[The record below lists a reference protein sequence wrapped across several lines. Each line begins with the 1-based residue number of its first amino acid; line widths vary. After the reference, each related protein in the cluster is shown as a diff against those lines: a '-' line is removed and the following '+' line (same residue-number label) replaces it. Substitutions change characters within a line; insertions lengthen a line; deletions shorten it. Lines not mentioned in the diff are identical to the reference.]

1 MRTREEKIT
10 HIGMRILT
18 LILALGVWAANMA
31 FAEGAGE
38 DSTSKD
44 GGKEKVS
51 FVLTSGVS
59 AYLEDPTPI
68 KEETSAYLADPTP
81 IREEETGKK
90 NTLNMKTQAEEAVRT
105 AAEEAA
111 AQEAARKAAEE
122 AALQD
127 FFNHFAVTT
136 IDEASGFLYIREE
149 PTSASEWVGKLYPGG
164 TGTIL
169 EVDEEWTQIESG
181 EVVGWVKNDYIMNGE
196 EAHEYAKDFATRI
209 ATVDADVLLV
219 RSEMSKEGEVL
230 TEVFKGERYLV
241 QNHDREWLA
250 IRSMDGV
257 EGYISSEY
265 VTFDYFFEEAI
276 SKEEELEAIRLE
288 QERIAA
294 EEAAARAAWEAA
306 EAARIAE
313 ERRIAEA
320 EEAARRAAEEAAAW
334 AAWEAEEAARQ
345 AAEEAARQ
353 AAEEAA
359 RQAAEAQANNATYAT
374 EDEIYIMAAML
385 EVEAGGNYEGCLAV
399 ANCILNRVKSPLF
412 PNSIVEVIYQKSQFA
427 TGATFDY
434 YLSVG
439 PHPNCIQ
446 AAWDAVNGANNMGD
460 YLFFRSARTA
470 NYDAYSSWVN
480 IGGNVFY
487 QR

>member
-1 MRTREEKIT
+1 MRTRVENRT
-10 HIGMRILT
+10 RLGMKILT
-18 LILALGVWAANMA
+18 LILVFGIWAANMA

-38 DSTSKD
+38 EPSSGEK
-44 GGKEKVS
+44 GKETIS

-59 AYLEDPTPI
+59 AYLEDPKPI
-68 KEETSAYLADPTP
+68 KQ
-81 IREEETGKK
+81 EETGKK
-90 NTLNMKTQAEEAVRT
+90 TTQNMRTQAEEAARA

-127 FFNHFAVTT
+127 FYNHFAVTT
-136 IDEASGFLYIREE
+136 IDEASGFLYVREE

-164 TGTIL
+164 TATIL
-169 EVDEEWTQIESG
+169 EVEEEWTRIESG
-181 EVVGWVKNDYIMNGE
+181 EVTGWVKNDYIMNGE

-209 ATVDADVLLV
+209 ATVSADVLLV
-219 RSEMSKEGEVL
+219 RSDMSKESEVL

-250 IRSMDGV
+250 IRCMDGT

-265 VTFDYFFEEAI
+265 VTFNYFFEEAI

-320 EEAARRAAEEAAAW
+320 EEAARRAAEEAARRAEEE
-334 AAWEAEEAARQ
+334 AAWEAAEAARREAEARAAREAEEAARR
-345 AAEEAARQ
+345 E
-353 AAEEAA
+353 
-359 RQAAEAQANNATYAT
+359 AEAQANSNAMYAT
-374 EDEIYIMAAML
+374 DDEIYIMAAML
-385 EVEAGGNYEGCLAV
+385 EVEAGANYEGCLAV
-399 ANCILNRVKSPLF
+399 ANCILNRVNSPLF

-427 TGATFDY
+427 TGSTFDY
-434 YLSVG
+434 YLAVG

-446 AAWDAVNGANNMGD
+446 AAWDAVNGANNLGG